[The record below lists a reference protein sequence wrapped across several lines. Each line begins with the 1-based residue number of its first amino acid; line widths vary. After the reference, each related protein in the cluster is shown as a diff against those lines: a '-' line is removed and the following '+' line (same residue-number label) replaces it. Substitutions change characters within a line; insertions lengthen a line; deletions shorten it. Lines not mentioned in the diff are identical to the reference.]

1 MKCTLCL
8 TTVFCVREICVQ
20 DNAKLEASWLK
31 VCLPPRLHRSLE
43 CEEVH
48 ALWLAV
54 GREMNAFSFDCR
66 RAYEAIL
73 RQQEQERKERLRVE
87 KLAQE
92 QRLQELLQQR
102 LERVEVGEPGEDPAA
117 DSAPQNSG
125 LVLTRVCTF

>member
-1 MKCTLCL
+1 MCL
-8 TTVFCVREICVQ
+8 TAGFCVPEICVQ

-31 VCLPPRLHRSLE
+31 VCQRPELHRSLE
-43 CEEVH
+43 CEELH
-48 ALWLAV
+48 ALWVAV

-73 RQQEQERKERLRVE
+73 RQREQERKERLRVE

-92 QRLQELLQQR
+92 QRLQQLLQQR
-102 LERVEVGEPGEDPAA
+102 LERVEVDEPDEDPAA